1 MKVFLNNIIVPENEA
16 CISVYDRGFLYG
28 DSVFETLRAYG
39 GKPFMLSAHL
49 HRLERSANALSIK
62 IPLSYDELR
71 SAVFTTL
78 QENSLEEA
86 YVRVMVSRGVGPPG
100 YDPTVETTPTL
111 VIIAREL
118 TPPAGDL
125 YAGGVKLLISS
136 IRRNHS
142 QTLDPAIKSGNFLNN
157 ILAKAEASRAGAY
170 DAIMLDLQGHLAE
183 CTSSNIFFVK
193 DGVLHTP
200 SLRVGILD
208 GITRGLIIE
217 QGRERGVEVHEGEY
231 TLERLLEA
239 DEVFITNTTTEVM
252 PVRGVNEK
260 TFRVGNMAK
269 RLREAY
275 QVLVRTE
282 EEEWE

>member
-1 MKVFLNNIIVPENEA
+1 
-16 CISVYDRGFLYG
+16 
-28 DSVFETLRAYG
+28 
-39 GKPFMLSAHL
+39 
-49 HRLERSANALSIK
+49 
-62 IPLSYDELR
+62 
-71 SAVFTTL
+71 
-78 QENSLEEA
+78 
-86 YVRVMVSRGVGPPG
+86 
-100 YDPTVETTPTL
+100 
-111 VIIAREL
+111 
-118 TPPAGDL
+118 
-125 YAGGVKLLISS
+125 
-136 IRRNHS
+136 
-142 QTLDPAIKSGNFLNN
+142 
-157 ILAKAEASRAGAY
+157 
-170 DAIMLDLQGHLAE
+170 MLDLQGHLAE